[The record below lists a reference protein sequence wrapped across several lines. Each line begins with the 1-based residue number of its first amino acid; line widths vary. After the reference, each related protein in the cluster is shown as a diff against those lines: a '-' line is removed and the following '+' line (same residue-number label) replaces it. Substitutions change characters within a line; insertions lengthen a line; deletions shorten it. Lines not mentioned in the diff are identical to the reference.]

1 MGRTPTI
8 LPSARSRPQVTMT
21 SPPLDGAISV
31 DRLKSRMR
39 ELGLNQLSTA
49 KRAGLGAD
57 YVRDLVRG
65 KVRQPSALKLTKLAE
80 ALECSPSYLMGLDKP
95 EPRKPLRSRE
105 QLEQVGNSVK
115 LFDAAVTSST
125 LDRMSA
131 TLVLLLSDGLSSAI
145 QPHLPEADD
154 EDMDILLSEEGLSLT
169 GRASLAHAL
178 GLIEAGTRRFCL
190 MLDDADRSLY
200 DDPSTK
206 SLSDP
211 QVRERFVA
219 LAGLGPDAADDMIRV
234 HLGLK
239 VASHLLAI
247 QAGAADAR
255 IELHALAE
263 DLLAEDSELRDPG

>member
-1 MGRTPTI
+1 
-8 LPSARSRPQVTMT
+8 MT
-21 SPPLDGAISV
+21 LPPLEGAISV

-105 QLEQVGNSVK
+105 QLEDVGSNVRI
-115 LFDAAVTSST
+115 FDEVVTSGEFE
-125 LDRMSA
+125 RMSA
-131 TLVLLLSDGLSSAI
+131 TLLMMISDSLSRSMQD
-145 QPHLPEADD
+145 HLPEADD
-154 EDMDILLSEEGLSLT
+154 EDRDILFSGDGLSLT
-169 GRASLAHAL
+169 RRASLAHAL
-178 GLIEAGTRRFCL
+178 GLIEAGTRQFCIQ
-190 MLDDADRSLY
+190 LDDADRSLY
-200 DDPSTK
+200 EEPAVK

-211 QVRERFVA
+211 QVRTLFA
-219 LAGLGPDAADDMIRV
+219 QLAGVEPTATDDTIRV

-255 IELHALAE
+255 IALSAIAE
-263 DLLAEDSELRDPG
+263 DFLAADGGAGG